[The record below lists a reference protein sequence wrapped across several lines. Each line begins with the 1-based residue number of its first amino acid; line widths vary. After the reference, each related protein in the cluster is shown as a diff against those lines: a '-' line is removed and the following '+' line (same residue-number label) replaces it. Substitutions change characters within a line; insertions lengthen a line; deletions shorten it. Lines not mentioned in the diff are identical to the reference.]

1 MITSETI
8 KDIEESG
15 RRVDVYDLFDDD
27 VEYPDKDMLVN
38 GVPIGMNYS
47 YISTTYLNGFI
58 NYVEIIGATM
68 IQRYLPNKPEYV
80 IDDTIPCWENACI
93 HVDNLKNDFHTNIS
107 CSDDFDD
114 VLILAKSSDSY
125 WFFWDDRDGSDCCIG
140 RLALDTFDS
149 DETALKY
156 LEISSRTVEDVYCNY
171 YPVPKECFKGWITL

>member
-80 IDDTIPCWENACI
+80 IDDTIPCWEMRVYTLI
-93 HVDNLKNDFHTNIS
+93 ILRMTFIQIFHVLM
-107 CSDDFDD
+107 
-114 VLILAKSSDSY
+114 
-125 WFFWDDRDGSDCCIG
+125 
-140 RLALDTFDS
+140 
-149 DETALKY
+149 
-156 LEISSRTVEDVYCNY
+156 
-171 YPVPKECFKGWITL
+171 TLTMF